1 VAECTCL
8 LYFVVRVRCRRTES
22 SRSLSHLLMSFL
34 LRLAENLR
42 RKLQVQYDSIKQ
54 AGQHFE
60 AQLAIQLYDDL

>member
-1 VAECTCL
+1 
-8 LYFVVRVRCRRTES
+8 
-22 SRSLSHLLMSFL
+22 MSFL